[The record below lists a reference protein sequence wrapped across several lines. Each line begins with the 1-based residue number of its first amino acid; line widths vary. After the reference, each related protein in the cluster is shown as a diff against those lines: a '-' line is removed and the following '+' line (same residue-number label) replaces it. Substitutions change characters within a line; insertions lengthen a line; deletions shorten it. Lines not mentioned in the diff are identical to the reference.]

1 MDFSRDELIRI
12 AKRKNRIIAEAP
24 IGICM
29 TDKDGYFELVNPAYC
44 EIYGYK
50 QEELI
55 GEHFSIVTTE
65 ANKEE
70 LIQLYK
76 DFIKEGKELEE
87 EWQVKRK
94 DGTKVEILANAIRLK
109 GVDGELK
116 KITFVIDIT
125 ERKELERE
133 LNKKNEILKNKAMRD
148 SLTNLYNHGEIIKR
162 LDEEVSRAER
172 ENLPVTINI
181 LDIDNF
187 TRINN
192 KYGHVQG
199 DKILNKISDIFLH
212 NTREMDICGRYGGDE
227 FLIIFPNT
235 ELEIGAQISTRIKE
249 KIEHKDMLNGE
260 VTISSGVATLEED
273 QTREKLIQKADEL
286 LYKAK
291 EFGKNK
297 ICSKE
302 RCPSNK

>member
-1 MDFSRDELIRI
+1 MRI

-29 TDKDGYFELVNPAYC
+29 TDKDGYFEVVNPAYC
-44 EIYGYK
+44 EIYGYE

-55 GEHFSIVTTE
+55 GEHFSIVATE
-65 ANKEE
+65 ENKEE
-70 LIQLYK
+70 LIQLYE
-76 DFIKEGKELEE
+76 DFMQEGKELEE

-94 DGTKVEILANAIRLK
+94 DGTKVEILANAIRVE

-125 ERKELERE
+125 ERKELERKI
-133 LNKKNEILKNKAMRD
+133 NKKNEMLKNKAMRD
-148 SLTNLYNHGEIIKR
+148 SLTDLYNHGEIIKR
-162 LDEEVSRAER
+162 LDEEISRSER
-172 ENLPVTINI
+172 EDLPVTIMI

-192 KYGHVQG
+192 EYGHVQG
-199 DKILNKISDIFLH
+199 DKILKKISHIFLQ

-235 ELEIGAQISTRIKE
+235 ELEIGSQIANRIKE
-249 KIEHKDMLNGE
+249 KIEDKDMLEEE
-260 VTISSGVATLEED
+260 VTISSGVSALKEE
-273 QTREKLIQKADEL
+273 QNREELIQKADEL
-286 LYKAK
+286 LYEAK
-291 EFGKNK
+291 ELGKNK
-297 ICSKE
+297 ICSKQ
-302 RCPSNK
+302 RCPLKK

>member
-1 MDFSRDELIRI
+1 MRI

-29 TDKDGYFELVNPAYC
+29 TDKDGYFEVVNPAYC
-44 EIYGYK
+44 EIYGYE

-55 GEHFSIVTTE
+55 GEHFSIVATE
-65 ANKEE
+65 ENKEE
-70 LIQLYK
+70 LIQLYE
-76 DFIKEGKELEE
+76 DFMQEGKELEE

-94 DGTKVEILANAIRLK
+94 DGTKVEILANAIRVE

-125 ERKELERE
+125 ERKELERKI
-133 LNKKNEILKNKAMRD
+133 NKKNEMLKNKAMRD
-148 SLTNLYNHGEIIKR
+148 SLTDLYNHGEIIKR
-162 LDEEVSRAER
+162 LDEEISRSER
-172 ENLPVTINI
+172 EDLPVTIMI

-192 KYGHVQG
+192 EYGHVQG
-199 DKILNKISDIFLH
+199 DKILKKISHIFLQ

-235 ELEIGAQISTRIKE
+235 ELEIGSQIANRIKE
-249 KIEHKDMLNGE
+249 KIEDKDMLEEE
-260 VTISSGVATLEED
+260 VTISSGVSALKEE
-273 QTREKLIQKADEL
+273 QNREELIQKADEL
-286 LYKAK
+286 LYEAK
-291 EFGKNK
+291 ELGKNK
-297 ICSKE
+297 ICSKQ
-302 RCPSNK
+302 RCPLEK

>member
-1 MDFSRDELIRI
+1 MRI

-29 TDKDGYFELVNPAYC
+29 TDKDGYFEVVNPAYC
-44 EIYGYK
+44 EIYGYE

-55 GEHFSIVTTE
+55 GEHFSIVATE
-65 ANKEE
+65 ENKEE
-70 LIQLYK
+70 LIQLYE
-76 DFIKEGKELEE
+76 DFMQEGKELEE

-94 DGTKVEILANAIRLK
+94 DGTKVEILANAIRVE

-125 ERKELERE
+125 ERKELERKI
-133 LNKKNEILKNKAMRD
+133 NKKNEMLKNKAMRD
-148 SLTNLYNHGEIIKR
+148 SLTDLYNHGEIIKR
-162 LDEEVSRAER
+162 LDEEISRSER
-172 ENLPVTINI
+172 EDLPVTIMI

-192 KYGHVQG
+192 EYGHVQG
-199 DKILNKISDIFLH
+199 DKILKKISHIFLQ

-235 ELEIGAQISTRIKE
+235 ELEIGSQIANRIKE
-249 KIEHKDMLNGE
+249 KIEDKDMLEEE
-260 VTISSGVATLEED
+260 VTISSGVSALKEE
-273 QTREKLIQKADEL
+273 QNREELIQKADEL
-286 LYKAK
+286 LYEAK
-291 EFGKNK
+291 ELGKNK
-297 ICSKE
+297 ICSKQK
-302 RCPSNK
+302 CPLEK